1 MINIQNNISS
11 IFFPTFKGIERWKIG
26 FLLFLLSTTMTFSQ
40 NEKPSAKENDS
51 IVEIKTQAKNHVRKG
66 NELYNQGKFIDAERE
81 YKEAVA
87 LNPNYDKANFNFG
100 NTQFLQNKVKEAKE
114 QYELVSK
121 LTKNNFIK
129 ADSKH
134 NLGNIAMKDK
144 KYAEAVNAYKE
155 SLRNNPNDDETR
167 YNLALAQKLLK
178 EQQKKDDKSKD
189 NKDKKDKDKDK
200 KEDKKDKD
208 KDKKKDDKKDKD
220 KDKKKDDKGEK
231 DKDKKDDKGDDKD
244 KDDKKDKGKDKGD
257 KDKKEQQQ
265 PKPQKSKLSP
275 EQVKQLLEAMNKEE
289 NKTQKKMNAK
299 KARGRKVK
307 QEKDW

>member
-51 IVEIKTQAKNHVRKG
+51 IVEIKTQVKNHVRKG

-178 EQQKKDDKSKD
+178 EQQKKDDKKDDKSKD

-200 KEDKKDKD
+200 KE
-208 KDKKKDDKKDKD
+208 DKKDKD